1 MTDEEKRF
9 ERREEARLDD
19 MYDAQC
25 ETKGDDMTGAFNKWW
40 NDDGLI
46 EDNPFSRDTPA
57 FWAWEGWVAGVRAE
71 REACA
76 QICDEQM
83 EWGEINKSMAVAAGN
98 CADLIRERGQ

>member
-9 ERREEARLDD
+9 DRREEARLDD
-19 MYDAQC
+19 MYDAQY
-25 ETKGDDMTGAFNKWW
+25 EVDTAFNRWW
-40 NDDGLI
+40 NADGLI
-46 EDNPFSRDTPA
+46 EDNPFNRDTPA

-98 CADLIRERGQ
+98 CADLIRERGQG

>member
-9 ERREEARLDD
+9 DRREEARLDD

-25 ETKGDDMTGAFNKWW
+25 EPDGYEVDEAFNRWW
-40 NDDGLI
+40 NADGLI
-46 EDNPFSRDTPA
+46 EDNPFTRDTPA

-76 QICDEQM
+76 KVLDT
-83 EWGEINKSMAVAAGN
+83 MAEKDKLSNYYRVAA
-98 CADLIRERGQ
+98 LSIRERGAP